1 MVVQIPTKLH
11 TVFCRGKYQWN
22 EAGNFF
28 LLTVSVSKSIGNNN
42 FFIINGFTD
51 GQNITNARFTNEAF
65 LSVISLV
72 N

>member
-11 TVFCRGKYQWN
+11 TVFCRGKYRRN

-42 FFIINGFTD
+42 FLLSTD
-51 GQNITNARFTNEAF
+51 LPTDKTSPTQDSPTKHFCR
-65 LSVISLV
+65 
-72 N
+72 